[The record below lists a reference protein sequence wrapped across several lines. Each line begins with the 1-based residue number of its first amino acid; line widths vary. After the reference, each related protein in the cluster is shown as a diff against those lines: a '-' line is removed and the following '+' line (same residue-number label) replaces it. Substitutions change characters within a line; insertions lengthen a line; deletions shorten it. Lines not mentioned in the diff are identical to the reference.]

1 MHDRVTSSKL
11 EFETTELKI
20 SRKSFYIPSNLAEEA
35 FTIPIVEANGRDQW
49 TTATGRGCVNT
60 KLSI

>member
-20 SRKSFYIPSNLAEEA
+20 SRKSFYIPSNLAEDNQY
-35 FTIPIVEANGRDQW
+35 PH
-49 TTATGRGCVNT
+49 
-60 KLSI
+60 